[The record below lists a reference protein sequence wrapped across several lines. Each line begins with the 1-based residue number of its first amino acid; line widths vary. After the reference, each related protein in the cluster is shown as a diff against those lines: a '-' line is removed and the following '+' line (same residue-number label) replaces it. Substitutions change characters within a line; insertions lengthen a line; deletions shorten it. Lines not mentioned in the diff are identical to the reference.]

1 VGEIAGIAVYLSL
14 LVDPLLER
22 KTGSG
27 LLGNFWVSVLSF
39 SASAASGYAVH
50 EMIGP
55 RGWFGL
61 LEFGVAWAIPAAVA
75 VYWLFLSRPRRARV
89 MAAATGLVR
98 SRRAKSRMKN
108 ANPAE
113 LG

>member
-1 VGEIAGIAVYLSL
+1 VYLSL
-14 LVDPLLER
+14 LVDPLRER

-27 LLGNFWVSVLSF
+27 LLGNFWVSALSF
-39 SASAASGYAVH
+39 LASAATGYAVQA
-50 EMIGP
+50 MIGP

-75 VYWLFLSRPRRARV
+75 VCWIFLSRPRRARV
-89 MAAATGLVR
+89 MAAATGLVH
-98 SRRAKSRMKN
+98 SRRAKSRIKN

-113 LG
+113 FG